1 LTELLHNDVTNIPS
15 VSIDGRSLRRE
26 RNRQDIVDALLGLI
40 ENGET
45 EISAAL
51 IASKAGLSERSIF
64 RYFDDV
70 DDLYRSVCDLA
81 FSKETEFALIDDVG
95 VGSLDTKIENF
106 VNQRVRIYT
115 MNEKIA
121 PAARSFAF
129 KNPII
134 KNQLVFGRK
143 LLRAQI
149 TLHFAKELSAFGKS
163 QQQIAT
169 ATIDALSTFETY
181 DMMRSDQKMSVQT
194 IKSILSEGIRKALQ

>member
-1 LTELLHNDVTNIPS
+1 MTSIPS
-15 VSIDGRSLRRE
+15 SAVDGRSLRRE

-70 DDLYRSVCDLA
+70 NDLYRSVCDLA
-81 FSKETEFALIDDVG
+81 FSKEIEYALIDEAG

-134 KNQLVFGRK
+134 KNQLVVGRK
-143 LLRAQI
+143 LLRTQI
-149 TLHFAKELSAFGKS
+149 IKHFAQELSVFDK
-163 QQQIAT
+163 QQQQVAVAI
-169 ATIDALSTFETY
+169 IDSLTTFEYY

-194 IKSILSEGIRKALQ
+194 IKSVLTESIRKALQ

>member
-1 LTELLHNDVTNIPS
+1 MTSIPS
-15 VSIDGRSLRRE
+15 SAVDGRSLRRE

-70 DDLYRSVCDLA
+70 NDLYRSVCDLA
-81 FSKETEFALIDDVG
+81 FSKEIEYALIDDAG

-134 KNQLVFGRK
+134 KNQLVVGRK
-143 LLRAQI
+143 LLRTQI
-149 TLHFAKELSAFGKS
+149 IKHFAEELSVFDK
-163 QQQIAT
+163 QQQQVAVAI
-169 ATIDALSTFETY
+169 IDSLTTFESY
-181 DMMRSDQKMSVQT
+181 DMMRSDQRMSVQA
-194 IKSILSEGIRKALQ
+194 IKSILTESIRKALQ

>member
-1 LTELLHNDVTNIPS
+1 MTSIPAS
-15 VSIDGRSLRRE
+15 AVDGRSLRRE
-26 RNRQDIVDALLGLI
+26 RNRQDIVDALLSLI

-70 DDLYRSVCDLA
+70 NDLYRSVCDLA
-81 FSKETEFALIDDVG
+81 FSKEIEYALIDDAG
-95 VGSLDTKIENF
+95 IGSLDTKIENF

-134 KNQLVFGRK
+134 KNQLVVGRK
-143 LLRAQI
+143 LLRTQI
-149 TLHFAKELSAFGKS
+149 MKHFAEELSAFDK
-163 QQQIAT
+163 QQQQAAVAI
-169 ATIDALSTFETY
+169 IDSLTTFESY
-181 DMMRSDQKMSVQT
+181 DMMRSDQKMSVQA
-194 IKSILSEGIRKALQ
+194 IKTVLTESIRKALQ

>member
-1 LTELLHNDVTNIPS
+1 MTNTPS

-26 RNRQDIVDALLGLI
+26 RNRQDIVNALLGLI

-70 DDLYRSVCDLA
+70 NDLYRSVCDLA
-81 FSKETEFALIDDVG
+81 FSKEIEYALIDDAG
-95 VGSLDTKIENF
+95 IGSLDTKIENF

-149 TLHFAKELSAFGKS
+149 TKHFAEELSAFDKS
-163 QQQIAT
+163 QQQVAV
-169 ATIDALSTFETY
+169 ATIDALTTFESY

>member
-1 LTELLHNDVTNIPS
+1 MTSIP
-15 VSIDGRSLRRE
+15 VSAVDGRSLRRE

-70 DDLYRSVCDLA
+70 NDLYRSVCDLA
-81 FSKETEFALIDDVG
+81 FSKEIEYALIDDAG

-134 KNQLVFGRK
+134 KNQLVVGRK
-143 LLRAQI
+143 LLRTQI
-149 TLHFAKELSAFGKS
+149 MKHFAEELSVFDK
-163 QQQIAT
+163 QQQQVAVAI
-169 ATIDALSTFETY
+169 IDSLTTFEYY
-181 DMMRSDQKMSVQT
+181 DMMRSDQRMSVQA
-194 IKSILSEGIRKALQ
+194 IKSVLTESIRKALQ

>member
-1 LTELLHNDVTNIPS
+1 MSSIPAS
-15 VSIDGRSLRRE
+15 AVDGRSLRRE
-26 RNRQDIVDALLGLI
+26 RNRQDIVNALLGLI
-40 ENGET
+40 ETGET

-70 DDLYRSVCDLA
+70 NDLYRSVCDLA
-81 FSKETEFALIDDVG
+81 FSKEIEYALIDDAG

-134 KNQLVFGRK
+134 KNQLVVGRK
-143 LLRAQI
+143 LLRNQI
-149 TLHFAKELSAFGKS
+149 ITHFSEELSAFDK
-163 QQQIAT
+163 QQQQVAVAI
-169 ATIDALSTFETY
+169 IDSLTTFEYY
-181 DMMRSDQKMSVQT
+181 DMMRSDQKMSVQA
-194 IKSILSEGIRKALQ
+194 IKSVLTESIRKALQ

>member
-1 LTELLHNDVTNIPS
+1 MTSIP
-15 VSIDGRSLRRE
+15 VSAVDGRSLRRE
-26 RNRQDIVDALLGLI
+26 RNRQDIVDALLSLI

-70 DDLYRSVCDLA
+70 NDLYRSVCDLA
-81 FSKETEFALIDDVG
+81 FSKEIEYALIDDAG

-134 KNQLVFGRK
+134 KNQLVVGRK
-143 LLRAQI
+143 LLRTQI
-149 TLHFAKELSAFGKS
+149 MKHFAEELSAFDK
-163 QQQIAT
+163 QQQQAAVAI
-169 ATIDALSTFETY
+169 IDSLTTFESY
-181 DMMRSDQKMSVQT
+181 DMMRSDQKMSVLT
-194 IKSILSEGIRKALQ
+194 IKSILTESIRKALQ

>member
-1 LTELLHNDVTNIPS
+1 MTNIPAS
-15 VSIDGRSLRRE
+15 AIDGRSLRRE

-70 DDLYRSVCDLA
+70 NDLYRSVCDQA
-81 FSKETEFALIDDVG
+81 FSKEIEYALIDDAG

-134 KNQLVFGRK
+134 KNQLVVGRK
-143 LLRAQI
+143 LLRTQI
-149 TLHFAKELSAFGKS
+149 MKHFAEELLVMDK
-163 QQQIAT
+163 QQQQVAVAI
-169 ATIDALSTFETY
+169 IDSLTTFEYY
-181 DMMRSDQKMSVQT
+181 DMMRSDQKMSVQA
-194 IKSILSEGIRKALQ
+194 IKSVLTESIRKALS

>member
-1 LTELLHNDVTNIPS
+1 MTSMPTSAV
-15 VSIDGRSLRRE
+15 DGRSLRRE

-70 DDLYRSVCDLA
+70 NDLYRSVCDLA
-81 FSKETEFALIDDVG
+81 FSKEIEYALIDDAG

-134 KNQLVFGRK
+134 KNQLVVGRK
-143 LLRAQI
+143 LLRTQI
-149 TLHFAKELSAFGKS
+149 IKHFAEELSVFDK
-163 QQQIAT
+163 QQQQVAVAI
-169 ATIDALSTFETY
+169 IDSLTTFEYY
-181 DMMRSDQKMSVQT
+181 DMMRSDQRMSVQT
-194 IKSILSEGIRKALQ
+194 IKSILTESIRKALQ

>member
-1 LTELLHNDVTNIPS
+1 MTNIPS

-121 PAARSFAF
+121 PAARLFAF

-143 LLRAQI
+143 LLRTQI
-149 TLHFAKELSAFGKS
+149 IKHFAEELSVFDK
-163 QQQIAT
+163 QQQQSAV
-169 ATIDALSTFETY
+169 ATIDSLTTFESY

>member
-1 LTELLHNDVTNIPS
+1 MTSIP
-15 VSIDGRSLRRE
+15 VSAVDGRSLRRE
-26 RNRQDIVDALLGLI
+26 RNRQDIVDALLSLI

-70 DDLYRSVCDLA
+70 NDLYRSVCDLA
-81 FSKETEFALIDDVG
+81 FSKEIEYALIEDAG

-134 KNQLVFGRK
+134 KNQLVVGRK
-143 LLRAQI
+143 LLRTQI
-149 TLHFAKELSAFGKS
+149 MKHFAEELSAFDK
-163 QQQIAT
+163 QQQQAAVAI
-169 ATIDALSTFETY
+169 IDSLTTFESY
-181 DMMRSDQKMSVQT
+181 DMMRSDQKMSVLT
-194 IKSILSEGIRKALQ
+194 IKSILTESIRKALQ

>member
-1 LTELLHNDVTNIPS
+1 VTNIPS

-70 DDLYRSVCDLA
+70 NDLYRSVCDLA
-81 FSKETEFALIDDVG
+81 FSKEIEYALIDDAG
-95 VGSLDTKIENF
+95 IGSLETKIENF

-149 TLHFAKELSAFGKS
+149 TKHFAEELSAFDKS
-163 QQQIAT
+163 EQQVAV
-169 ATIDALSTFETY
+169 ATIDALTTFESY
-181 DMMRSDQKMSVQT
+181 DMMRSDQKMSVHT

>member
-1 LTELLHNDVTNIPS
+1 MTTVPAS
-15 VSIDGRSLRRE
+15 AVDGRSLRRE

-70 DDLYRSVCDLA
+70 NDLYRSVCDLA
-81 FSKETEFALIDDVG
+81 FSKEIEIALIDDAG
-95 VGSLDTKIENF
+95 IGSLDTKIENF

-134 KNQLVFGRK
+134 KNQLVVGRK
-143 LLRAQI
+143 LLRTQI
-149 TLHFAKELSAFGKS
+149 IKHFAEELSVFDK
-163 QQQIAT
+163 QQQQVAVAI
-169 ATIDALSTFETY
+169 IDSLTTFEYY
-181 DMMRSDQKMSVQT
+181 DMMRSDQKMSVLA
-194 IKSILSEGIRKALQ
+194 IKSVLTESIRKALQ

>member
-1 LTELLHNDVTNIPS
+1 MTSIPS
-15 VSIDGRSLRRE
+15 SAVDGRSLRRE

-70 DDLYRSVCDLA
+70 NDLYRSVCDLA
-81 FSKETEFALIDDVG
+81 FSKEIEYALIDDAG

-134 KNQLVFGRK
+134 KNQLVVGRK
-143 LLRAQI
+143 LLRTQI
-149 TLHFAKELSAFGKS
+149 IKHFAEELSAFDK
-163 QQQIAT
+163 QQQQAAVAI
-169 ATIDALSTFETY
+169 IDSLTTFESY
-181 DMMRSDQKMSVQT
+181 DMMRSDQRMSVQA
-194 IKSILSEGIRKALQ
+194 IKSILTESIRKALQ

>member
-1 LTELLHNDVTNIPS
+1 MTSIP
-15 VSIDGRSLRRE
+15 VSTVDGRSLRRE

-70 DDLYRSVCDLA
+70 NDLYRSVCDLA
-81 FSKETEFALIDDVG
+81 FSKEIEYALIDDAG
-95 VGSLDTKIENF
+95 IGSLDTKIENF
-106 VNQRVRIYT
+106 INQRVRIYT

-129 KNPII
+129 KKPII
-134 KNQLVFGRK
+134 KKQLVFGRK
-143 LLRAQI
+143 LLRTQI
-149 TLHFAKELSAFGKS
+149 IKHFAEELSAFDK
-163 QQQIAT
+163 QQQQAAVAI
-169 ATIDALSTFETY
+169 IDSLTTFESY
-181 DMMRSDQKMSVQT
+181 DMMRSDQKMSVHT
-194 IKSILSEGIRKALQ
+194 IKSILTESIRKALQ

>member
-1 LTELLHNDVTNIPS
+1 MTSIPAS
-15 VSIDGRSLRRE
+15 AVDGRSLRRE

-70 DDLYRSVCDLA
+70 NDLYRSVCDLA
-81 FSKETEFALIDDVG
+81 FSKEIEYALIDDVG
-95 VGSLDTKIENF
+95 IGSLDTKIENF

-134 KNQLVFGRK
+134 KNQLVVGRK
-143 LLRAQI
+143 LLRTQI
-149 TLHFAKELSAFGKS
+149 IKHFAQELSVFDK
-163 QQQIAT
+163 QQQQVAVAI
-169 ATIDALSTFETY
+169 IDSLTTFEYY
-181 DMMRSDQKMSVQT
+181 DMMRSDQKMSVQA
-194 IKSILSEGIRKALQ
+194 IKSVLAESIRKALQ

>member
-1 LTELLHNDVTNIPS
+1 MSSIPAS
-15 VSIDGRSLRRE
+15 AVDGRSLRRE
-26 RNRQDIVDALLGLI
+26 RNRQDIVNALLGLI

-51 IASKAGLSERSIF
+51 LASKAGLSERSIF

-70 DDLYRSVCDLA
+70 NDLYRSVCDLA
-81 FSKETEFALIDDVG
+81 FSKEIEYALIDDAG

-134 KNQLVFGRK
+134 KNQLVVGRK
-143 LLRAQI
+143 LLRTQI
-149 TLHFAKELSAFGKS
+149 IKHFSEELSAFDK
-163 QQQIAT
+163 QQQQVAVAI
-169 ATIDALSTFETY
+169 IDSLTTFEYY
-181 DMMRSDQKMSVQT
+181 DMMRSDQKMSVQA
-194 IKSILSEGIRKALQ
+194 IKSVLTESIRKALQ

>member
-1 LTELLHNDVTNIPS
+1 MTSIPAS
-15 VSIDGRSLRRE
+15 AVDGRSLRRE

-40 ENGET
+40 KNGET

-70 DDLYRSVCDLA
+70 NDLYRSVCDLA
-81 FSKETEFALIDDVG
+81 FSKEIEYALIDDAG

-134 KNQLVFGRK
+134 KNQLVVGRK
-143 LLRAQI
+143 LLRTQI
-149 TLHFAKELSAFGKS
+149 IKHFAEELSVFDK
-163 QQQIAT
+163 QQQQVAVAI
-169 ATIDALSTFETY
+169 IDSLTTFEYY
-181 DMMRSDQKMSVQT
+181 DMMRSDQKMSVQA
-194 IKSILSEGIRKALQ
+194 IKSVLTESIRKALQ

>member
-1 LTELLHNDVTNIPS
+1 MTSIPAS
-15 VSIDGRSLRRE
+15 AVDGRSLRRE

-70 DDLYRSVCDLA
+70 NDLYRSVCDLA
-81 FSKETEFALIDDVG
+81 FSKEIEYALIDDAG

-134 KNQLVFGRK
+134 KNQLVVGRK
-143 LLRAQI
+143 LLRTQI
-149 TLHFAKELSAFGKS
+149 MKHFAEELSVFDK
-163 QQQIAT
+163 QQQQAAVAI
-169 ATIDALSTFETY
+169 IDSLTTFEYY
-181 DMMRSDQKMSVQT
+181 DMMRSDQKMSVQA
-194 IKSILSEGIRKALQ
+194 IKSVLTESIRKALQ

>member
-1 LTELLHNDVTNIPS
+1 MTSIP
-15 VSIDGRSLRRE
+15 VSAVDGRSLRRE

-70 DDLYRSVCDLA
+70 NDLYRSVCDLA
-81 FSKETEFALIDDVG
+81 FSKEIEYALIDDAG
-95 VGSLDTKIENF
+95 IGSLDTKIENF

-134 KNQLVFGRK
+134 KNQLVVGRK
-143 LLRAQI
+143 LLRTQI
-149 TLHFAKELSAFGKS
+149 MKHFAEELSAFDK
-163 QQQIAT
+163 QQQQAAVAI
-169 ATIDALSTFETY
+169 IDSLTTFESY
-181 DMMRSDQKMSVQT
+181 DMMRSDQKMSVLT
-194 IKSILSEGIRKALQ
+194 IKSILTESIRKALQ

>member
-1 LTELLHNDVTNIPS
+1 MTSFP
-15 VSIDGRSLRRE
+15 VSAVDGRSLRRE

-70 DDLYRSVCDLA
+70 NDLYRSVCDLA
-81 FSKETEFALIDDVG
+81 FSKEIEYALIDDAG

-115 MNEKIA
+115 MNEMIA

-134 KNQLVFGRK
+134 KNQLVVGRK
-143 LLRAQI
+143 LLRTQI
-149 TLHFAKELSAFGKS
+149 MKHFAEELSVFDK
-163 QQQIAT
+163 QQQQVAVAI
-169 ATIDALSTFETY
+169 IDSLTTFEYY
-181 DMMRSDQKMSVQT
+181 DMMRSDQRMSVQA
-194 IKSILSEGIRKALQ
+194 IKSVLTESIRKALH

>member
-1 LTELLHNDVTNIPS
+1 MTSIPAS
-15 VSIDGRSLRRE
+15 TVDGRSLRRE

-70 DDLYRSVCDLA
+70 NDLYRSVCDLA
-81 FSKETEFALIDDVG
+81 FSKEIEYALIDDAG

-134 KNQLVFGRK
+134 KNQLVSGRK
-143 LLRAQI
+143 LLRTQI
-149 TLHFAKELSAFGKS
+149 IKHFAEELSVFDK
-163 QQQIAT
+163 QQQQVAVAI
-169 ATIDALSTFETY
+169 IDSLTTFEYY

-194 IKSILSEGIRKALQ
+194 IKSVLTESIRKALQ

>member
-1 LTELLHNDVTNIPS
+1 MSSIPAS
-15 VSIDGRSLRRE
+15 AVDGRSLRRE
-26 RNRQDIVDALLGLI
+26 RNRQDIVNALLGLI

-70 DDLYRSVCDLA
+70 NDLYRSVCDLA
-81 FSKETEFALIDDVG
+81 FSKEIEYALIDDAG

-134 KNQLVFGRK
+134 KNQLVVGRK
-143 LLRAQI
+143 LLRNQI
-149 TLHFAKELSAFGKS
+149 ITHFSEELSAFDK
-163 QQQIAT
+163 QQQQVAVAI
-169 ATIDALSTFETY
+169 IDSLTTFEYY
-181 DMMRSDQKMSVQT
+181 DMMRSDQKMSVQA
-194 IKSILSEGIRKALQ
+194 IKSVLAESIRKALQ

>member
-1 LTELLHNDVTNIPS
+1 MTSIPS
-15 VSIDGRSLRRE
+15 SAVDGRSLRRE

-70 DDLYRSVCDLA
+70 NDLYRSVCDLA
-81 FSKETEFALIDDVG
+81 FSKEIEYALIDDAG

-134 KNQLVFGRK
+134 KNQLVVGRK
-143 LLRAQI
+143 LLRTQI
-149 TLHFAKELSAFGKS
+149 IKHFAEELSVFDK
-163 QQQIAT
+163 QQQQVAVAI
-169 ATIDALSTFETY
+169 IDSLTTFEYY
-181 DMMRSDQKMSVQT
+181 DMMRSDQKMSVLA
-194 IKSILSEGIRKALQ
+194 IKSVLTESIRKALQ

>member
-1 LTELLHNDVTNIPS
+1 MTNIPAS
-15 VSIDGRSLRRE
+15 AIDGRSLRRE

-70 DDLYRSVCDLA
+70 NDLYRSVCDQA
-81 FSKETEFALIDDVG
+81 FSKEIEYALIDDAG

-134 KNQLVFGRK
+134 KNQLVVGRK
-143 LLRAQI
+143 LLRTQI
-149 TLHFAKELSAFGKS
+149 MKHFAEELSVMDK
-163 QQQIAT
+163 QQQQVAVAI
-169 ATIDALSTFETY
+169 IDSLTTFEYY
-181 DMMRSDQKMSVQT
+181 DMMRLDQKMSVQA
-194 IKSILSEGIRKALQ
+194 IKSVLTESIRKALS

>member
-1 LTELLHNDVTNIPS
+1 MSSIPAS
-15 VSIDGRSLRRE
+15 AVDGRSLRRE
-26 RNRQDIVDALLGLI
+26 RNRQDIVNALLDLI
-40 ENGET
+40 ETGET

-70 DDLYRSVCDLA
+70 NDLYRSVCDLA
-81 FSKETEFALIDDVG
+81 FSKEIEYALIDDAG

-134 KNQLVFGRK
+134 KNQLVVGRK
-143 LLRAQI
+143 LLRNQI
-149 TLHFAKELSAFGKS
+149 IKHFSEELSAFDK
-163 QQQIAT
+163 QQQQVAVAI
-169 ATIDALSTFETY
+169 IDSLTTFEYY
-181 DMMRSDQKMSVQT
+181 DMMRSDQKMSVQA
-194 IKSILSEGIRKALQ
+194 IKSVLTESIRKALH

>member
-1 LTELLHNDVTNIPS
+1 MTSTPASAV
-15 VSIDGRSLRRE
+15 DGRSLRRE

-70 DDLYRSVCDLA
+70 NDLYRSVCDLA
-81 FSKETEFALIDDVG
+81 FSKEIEYALIDDAG

-134 KNQLVFGRK
+134 KNQLVIGRK
-143 LLRAQI
+143 LLRTQI
-149 TLHFAKELSAFGKS
+149 MKHFAEELSVFDK
-163 QQQIAT
+163 QQQQVAVAI
-169 ATIDALSTFETY
+169 IDSLTTFEYY
-181 DMMRSDQKMSVQT
+181 DMMRSDQKMSVQA
-194 IKSILSEGIRKALQ
+194 IKSVLTESIRKALQ

>member
-1 LTELLHNDVTNIPS
+1 MTNIPS

-149 TLHFAKELSAFGKS
+149 TKHFAEELSAFDK
-163 QQQIAT
+163 QQQQVAVAI
-169 ATIDALSTFETY
+169 IDALTTFESY

-194 IKSILSEGIRKALQ
+194 IKSILSAGIRKALQ

>member
-1 LTELLHNDVTNIPS
+1 MTSIPAS
-15 VSIDGRSLRRE
+15 AVDGRSLRRE
-26 RNRQDIVDALLGLI
+26 RNRQDIVDALLSLI

-70 DDLYRSVCDLA
+70 NDLYRSVCDLA
-81 FSKETEFALIDDVG
+81 FSKEIEYALIDDAG

-134 KNQLVFGRK
+134 KNQLVVGRK
-143 LLRAQI
+143 LLRTQI
-149 TLHFAKELSAFGKS
+149 MKHFAEELSVFDK
-163 QQQIAT
+163 QQQQVAVAI
-169 ATIDALSTFETY
+169 IDSLTTFEYY
-181 DMMRSDQKMSVQT
+181 DMMRSDQRMSVQT
-194 IKSILSEGIRKALQ
+194 IKSILTESIRKALQ

>member
-1 LTELLHNDVTNIPS
+1 MTSIP
-15 VSIDGRSLRRE
+15 VSAVDGRSLRRE

-70 DDLYRSVCDLA
+70 NDLYRSVCDLA
-81 FSKETEFALIDDVG
+81 FSKEIEYALIDDVG
-95 VGSLDTKIENF
+95 IGSLDMKIENF

-134 KNQLVFGRK
+134 KNQLVVGRK
-143 LLRAQI
+143 LLRTQI
-149 TLHFAKELSAFGKS
+149 IKHFAQELSVFDK
-163 QQQIAT
+163 QQQQVAVAI
-169 ATIDALSTFETY
+169 IDSLTTFEYY
-181 DMMRSDQKMSVQT
+181 DMMRSDQKMSVQA
-194 IKSILSEGIRKALQ
+194 IKSVLTESIRKALQ

>member
-1 LTELLHNDVTNIPS
+1 MTSIP
-15 VSIDGRSLRRE
+15 VSAVDGRSLRRE

-70 DDLYRSVCDLA
+70 NDLYRSVCDLA
-81 FSKETEFALIDDVG
+81 FSKEIEYALIDDAG

-134 KNQLVFGRK
+134 KNQLVVGRK
-143 LLRAQI
+143 LLRTQI
-149 TLHFAKELSAFGKS
+149 IKHFARELSMFDK
-163 QQQIAT
+163 QQQQVAVAI
-169 ATIDALSTFETY
+169 IDSLTTFEYY

-194 IKSILSEGIRKALQ
+194 IKSVLTESIRKALQ

>member
-1 LTELLHNDVTNIPS
+1 MSSIPAS
-15 VSIDGRSLRRE
+15 AVDGRSLRRE
-26 RNRQDIVDALLGLI
+26 RNRQDIVNALLDLI

-70 DDLYRSVCDLA
+70 NDLYRSVCDLA
-81 FSKETEFALIDDVG
+81 FSKEIEYALIDDAG

-134 KNQLVFGRK
+134 KNQLVVGRK
-143 LLRAQI
+143 LLRTQI
-149 TLHFAKELSAFGKS
+149 IKHFAEELSAFDK
-163 QQQIAT
+163 QQQQVAVAI
-169 ATIDALSTFETY
+169 IDSLTTFEYY
-181 DMMRSDQKMSVQT
+181 DMMRSDQKMSVQAV
-194 IKSILSEGIRKALQ
+194 KSVLTESIRKALQ

>member
-1 LTELLHNDVTNIPS
+1 MTSFP
-15 VSIDGRSLRRE
+15 VSAVDGRSLRRE

-70 DDLYRSVCDLA
+70 NDLYRSVCDLA
-81 FSKETEFALIDDVG
+81 FSKEIEYALIDDAG

-115 MNEKIA
+115 MNEMIA

-134 KNQLVFGRK
+134 KNQLVVGRK
-143 LLRAQI
+143 LLRTQI
-149 TLHFAKELSAFGKS
+149 MKHFAEELSVFDK
-163 QQQIAT
+163 QQQQVAVAI
-169 ATIDALSTFETY
+169 IDSLTTFEYY
-181 DMMRSDQKMSVQT
+181 DMMRSDQKMSVQA
-194 IKSILSEGIRKALQ
+194 IKSVLTESIRKALQ

>member
-1 LTELLHNDVTNIPS
+1 VTNIPS
-15 VSIDGRSLRRE
+15 VSIDGRSLRRK

-70 DDLYRSVCDLA
+70 NDLYRSVCDLA
-81 FSKETEFALIDDVG
+81 FSKEIEYALIDDAG
-95 VGSLDTKIENF
+95 IGSLDTKIENF

-149 TLHFAKELSAFGKS
+149 TKHFAEELSAFDKS
-163 QQQIAT
+163 QQQVAV
-169 ATIDALSTFETY
+169 ATIDALTTFESY

>member
-1 LTELLHNDVTNIPS
+1 MSSIPAS
-15 VSIDGRSLRRE
+15 AVDGRSLRRE
-26 RNRQDIVDALLGLI
+26 RNRQDIVNALLDLI
-40 ENGET
+40 ETGET

-70 DDLYRSVCDLA
+70 NDLYRSVCDLA
-81 FSKETEFALIDDVG
+81 FSKEIEYALIDDAG

-121 PAARSFAF
+121 PAARSFAL

-134 KNQLVFGRK
+134 KNQLVVGRK
-143 LLRAQI
+143 LLRNQI
-149 TLHFAKELSAFGKS
+149 IKHFSEELSAFDK
-163 QQQIAT
+163 QQQQVAVAI
-169 ATIDALSTFETY
+169 IDSLTTFEYY
-181 DMMRSDQKMSVQT
+181 DMMRSDQKMSVQA
-194 IKSILSEGIRKALQ
+194 IKSVLTESIRKALQ

>member
-1 LTELLHNDVTNIPS
+1 MTNIPS

-26 RNRQDIVDALLGLI
+26 RNRQDIVNALLGLI

-70 DDLYRSVCDLA
+70 EDLYRSVCDLA
-81 FSKETEFALIDDVG
+81 FSKEIEYALIDDAG
-95 VGSLDTKIENF
+95 IGSLDTKIENF

-149 TLHFAKELSAFGKS
+149 TKHFAEELSAFDKS
-163 QQQIAT
+163 EQQVAV
-169 ATIDALSTFETY
+169 ATIDALTTFESY
-181 DMMRSDQKMSVQT
+181 DMMRSDQKMSVHT

>member
-1 LTELLHNDVTNIPS
+1 MTSIPS
-15 VSIDGRSLRRE
+15 SAVDGRSLRRE

-70 DDLYRSVCDLA
+70 NDLYRSVCDLA
-81 FSKETEFALIDDVG
+81 FSKEIEYALIDDAG

-134 KNQLVFGRK
+134 KNQLVVGRK
-143 LLRAQI
+143 LLRTQI
-149 TLHFAKELSAFGKS
+149 IKHFAEELSMFDK
-163 QQQIAT
+163 QQQQVAVAI
-169 ATIDALSTFETY
+169 IDSLTTFEHY

-194 IKSILSEGIRKALQ
+194 IKSVLTESIRKALQ